1 MKVEYV
7 NPFLASTV
15 NTFQTMMQVKVTPG
29 DLVLK
34 KQPFPTYDVS
44 GIIGIS
50 GGAAGTIS
58 ISFPRLTALKVVS
71 KFIGQE
77 IKIVGDEVTDA
88 VGELANIITGSAKR
102 DLSGLNISISLP
114 SVIIGRSHKLSGPS
128 DAQNL
133 VVPFKSELGD
143 FAVEISLKTN

>member
-7 NPFLASTV
+7 NPFLASTK
-15 NTFQTMMQVKVTPG
+15 NTFETMMQTKIEAGP
-29 DLVLK
+29 LQIK

-50 GGAAGTIS
+50 GGAVGSIS
-58 ISFPRLTALKVVS
+58 ISFPRVTALKVVS

-77 IKIVGDEVTDA
+77 IKIIGPEVTDA
-88 VGELANIITGSAKR
+88 VGELANIIAGSAKR
-102 DLSGLNISISLP
+102 DLGGLNIAISLP
-114 SVIIGRSHKLSGPS
+114 SVIIGKSHRLSGPS

-133 VVPFKSELGD
+133 VVPFNCELGD
-143 FAVEISLKTN
+143 FAVEISLKTP